1 MGVFTRCLVAV
12 FFLMVCAVGA
22 EKVGEKELVSAKD
35 GCPTIEHAPVLETL
49 RGVPVEIV
57 ANVTCP
63 TGHLGEVFLQLRLTD
78 LGEPKEF
85 RMKDEGNGKY
95 KAIVPVSMIQ
105 GLPRFWYYIDARG
118 TVQDD
123 EATRAQTSWH
133 MVTIVDPKRI
143 GGFWPR
149 EASWL
154 GAGLAAL
161 GGGFLIHDNSHDH
174 DTKQSNPLVSP
185 LASSDGGGEGSNSGR
200 SSPQRSR
207 TGGASPPAEPDS
219 PPAGPGDSSSPTNS
233 PPCTGPTDA
242 FVEFR
247 NTSPCAL
254 GDIEVRVCGSCSNA
268 NIEVS
273 ASWGPYVQ
281 TTASEIVSCD
291 YEPGAIIN
299 ITKPVDQDIGGFWGG
314 VSGGRPSRS
323 GASGGAGGAERED
336 IYVIINGVTVAHL
349 AWPTPAEWNAC
360 P

>member
-1 MGVFTRCLVAV
+1 MGVFTKCLVAI
-12 FFLMVCAVGA
+12 FFLMACAVGA
-22 EKVGEKELVSAKD
+22 KQTGEKEIVSAKD
-35 GCPTIEHAPVLETL
+35 GCPTIEHAPVLETV
-49 RGVPVEIV
+49 RGVPVEII
-57 ANVTCP
+57 ADVTCP

-78 LGEPKEF
+78 LGKPKEF

-123 EATRAQTSWH
+123 EATRAQTPWR

-174 DTKQSNPLVSP
+174 DTEQSNPSVSP
-185 LASSDGGGEGSNSGR
+185 VASGDGGGEGSNSGR

-207 TGGASPPAEPDS
+207 TSGSSTPQADPPAPS
-219 PPAGPGDSSSPTNS
+219 GTGTPPATNS
-233 PPCTGPTDA
+233 PPCTGTTGDE
-242 FVEFR
+242 FVDFQ
-247 NTSPCAL
+247 NTSPCAP
-254 GDIEVRVCGSCSNA
+254 GDIQVRVCFTCPNA
-268 NIEVS
+268 KIEVS
-273 ASWGPYVQ
+273 TSWGPYVQ
-281 TTASEIVSCD
+281 TTASELLSCD
-291 YEPGAIIN
+291 YEPGATIN
-299 ITKPVDQDIGGFWGG
+299 IAKPVDPDIGGFAAGG
-314 VSGGRPSRS
+314 SGNRPIRR
-323 GASGGAGGAERED
+323 GPSGGAGGAERED
-336 IYVIINGVTVAHL
+336 IYVIINGVPVAHL
-349 AWPTPAEWNAC
+349 AWPTPAEWSAC